1 MYVKVFHIY
10 VVRLLCVCVGG
21 RVLCVADF
29 AVLCGWERKV
39 QGVERASGV
48 VLGLEVEG
56 ERERERK
63 RGGRFVVER
72 VLGSSMGGVR
82 LLL

>member
-1 MYVKVFHIY
+1 M
-10 VVRLLCVCVGG
+10 CVCG
-21 RVLCVADF
+21 RESFVCSRFL
-29 AVLCGWERKV
+29 LSWGWEGKV

-48 VLGLEVEG
+48 VLGLEVQG
-56 ERERERK
+56 ERERE